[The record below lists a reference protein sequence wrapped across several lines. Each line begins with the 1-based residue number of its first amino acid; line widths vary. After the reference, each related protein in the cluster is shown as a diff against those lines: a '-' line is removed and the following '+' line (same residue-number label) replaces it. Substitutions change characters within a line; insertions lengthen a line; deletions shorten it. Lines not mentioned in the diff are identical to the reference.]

1 MASIRAGRE
10 SREVFVLS
18 THLRWLFVSCLL
30 CIGCGGGGGGDL
42 QVTDI
47 EPRAGA
53 TEGEQPVRI
62 LGNGFRR
69 DLGYTVYFGTK
80 RAERSTLLDDHT
92 LLVATPQQDEASTVD
107 VIVVA
112 DNGPAYRIRQG
123 FIYNQIAQPG
133 QGGGQPN

>member
-1 MASIRAGRE
+1 M
-10 SREVFVLS
+10 LS
-18 THLRWLFVSCLL
+18 THLRWIVVSALLF
-30 CIGCGGGGGGDL
+30 GCGGGGGDL
-42 QVTDI
+42 QVTDV

-92 LLVATPQQDEASTVD
+92 LLVATPQQDEPATVD

-112 DNGPAYRIRQG
+112 DNGPAYRVRQG
-123 FIYNQIAQPG
+123 FIYNAIARPG
-133 QGGGQPN
+133 QAAPTGQPAERF

>member
-1 MASIRAGRE
+1 MVSSVFSPSLRAIVVGG
-10 SREVFVLS
+10 L
-18 THLRWLFVSCLL
+18 LFGMT
-30 CIGCGGGGGGDL
+30 GCGGGGGDL

-53 TEGEQPVRI
+53 TEGEQPIRV
-62 LGNGFRR
+62 LGNNFRR
-69 DLGYTVYFGTK
+69 DIGYTVYFGTK

-92 LLVATPQQDEASTVD
+92 LLVATPPQDEASTVD

-123 FIYNQIAQPG
+123 FIYNAIARPG
-133 QGGGQPN
+133 QAPGGGPAERF